1 MSLRANY
8 YKLGLFVI
16 GAVAAAVVLLI
27 VVGSGR
33 WFTPKLT
40 VETYFNESVQG
51 LDIGSRLKY
60 RGVEIGSVTRI
71 SFTYTR
77 YQLDRPISERAR
89 YVLVEAEI
97 QPRLLGGRAAA
108 GDLTQPTNAALE
120 ADRGLRVRLAPQGIT
135 GTNYLE
141 IDYVDPVTNPVLPID
156 WDPDNIYIPS
166 ARSTVTTFVD
176 AAAEIVDRLHNLDIE
191 GTVANLNRLL
201 VTTNQ
206 RIGDIDTKS
215 IGAQAERTLA
225 QTERALAKIERTTD
239 GIAAKEISDQAIAL
253 LKDLRQTNADLQST
267 IASVR
272 TTIEDPSWRQVP
284 KDASAAVADVRRLV
298 NDPKIPAMLG
308 HLERTLGRLDR
319 VTGGG
324 AGDMTTTLENLRQI
338 TENLRQLTEDAKR
351 YPANVL
357 FGQPPAPTPL
367 ERLK

>member
-16 GAVAAAVVLLI
+16 GAIVSAVAILL

-40 VETYFNESVQG
+40 IETYLNESVQG
-51 LDIGSRLKY
+51 LDVGSKLKY
-60 RGVEIGSVTRI
+60 RGVVIGDVTRI
-71 SFTYTR
+71 TFTYTR

-97 QPRLLGGRAAA
+97 EPRLLGGRSAA
-108 GDLTQPTNAALE
+108 GDLTQPASAAQE

-135 GTNYLE
+135 GTSYLE
-141 IDYVDPVTNPVLPID
+141 IDYVDPATNPVLPID
-156 WDPDNIYIPS
+156 WTPIYTYIPS
-166 ARSTVTTFVD
+166 GRSTVTAFVD
-176 AAAEIVDRLHNLDIE
+176 AASEIIERLRNLDVESTI
-191 GTVANLNRLL
+191 TRLNTLL

-206 RIGDIDTKS
+206 RIGDIDTKG
-215 IGAQAERTLA
+215 IGSQAQRTL
-225 QTERALAKIERTTD
+225 EKIEKTMD
-239 GIAAKEISDQAIAL
+239 GIATKQISSETVAL
-253 LKDLRQTNADLQST
+253 LKELRETNADLKNT
-267 IASVR
+267 LG
-272 TTIEDPSWRQVP
+272 DPAWRQVP
-284 KDASAAVADVRRLV
+284 RDASAAVADMRKLV
-298 NDPKIPAMLG
+298 ADPKIAASLA

-319 VTGGG
+319 ITGGG
-324 AGDMTTTLENLRQI
+324 QGDLGVTLENLRQI

-357 FGQPPAPTPL
+357 FGQPPVPTPL

>member
-1 MSLRANY
+1 VSLRANY

-71 SFTYTR
+71 TFTYTR
-77 YQLDRPISERAR
+77 YQVDRPISERAR

-141 IDYVDPVTNPVLPID
+141 IDYVDPASNPVLPID
-156 WDPDNIYIPS
+156 WQPENIYIPS

-176 AAAEIVDRLHNLDIE
+176 AATEIVDRLHNLDIE

-206 RIGDIDTKS
+206 RISDVDTKA
-215 IGAQAERTLA
+215 IGEQTART
-225 QTERALAKIERTTD
+225 LAKIERTMD
-239 GIAAKEISDQAIAL
+239 GIAAKQISDETIAL
-253 LKDLRQTNADLQST
+253 LQDLRQTNADLKAT
-267 IASVR
+267 LASVR
-272 TTIEDPSWRQVP
+272 TTVEDPAWRQVP
-284 KDASAAVADVRRLV
+284 KDASAAVADLRRIV
-298 NDPKIPAMLG
+298 NDPKVPAMLG

-319 VTGGG
+319 ITGGA

-338 TENLRQLTEDAKR
+338 TENLRALTEDAKR